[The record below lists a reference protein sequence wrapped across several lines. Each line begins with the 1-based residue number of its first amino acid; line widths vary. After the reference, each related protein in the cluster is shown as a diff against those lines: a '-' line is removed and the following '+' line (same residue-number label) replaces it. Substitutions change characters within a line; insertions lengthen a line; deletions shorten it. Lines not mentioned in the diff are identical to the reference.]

1 MTVIDTEDISPPAT
15 PPTHSPIPHRL
26 DLESCALLS
35 QCDEKEHLS
44 HLVSSFQLLTPM
56 QKQLFLYE
64 IINHCDNG
72 QLTFLNSLIAPRLKV
87 DFLKELPPEIALNIL
102 SYIDNPATL
111 AHASRISKYWN
122 SLVKDETVWKVL
134 CKRHEYIKE
143 EIEVPAS
150 FSFRDHFKRNY
161 GIHRAWRQG
170 GKVTTV
176 DGGFSH
182 GLVTSLQFDEK
193 FTVVGCDNHRI
204 EVFDTNSG
212 KKIRTL
218 EGHEGGVWALQF
230 KGGEQDD
237 PERVLLSGGCD
248 RDVRVWDLNQG
259 KLKYIL
265 RGHTSTVRCLKIRD
279 KQIAVTGSRDATLRV
294 WDIQRGVLL
303 HILVGHQ
310 ASVRC
315 VDIHGDI
322 AVSGSYD
329 FTARVWDLK
338 TGRCKH
344 VLVGHTLQIYTIVT
358 NGKII
363 ATGAMDA
370 HIRIWSVETGECL
383 ATLHGHTSL
392 VGQLQLSGTTLV
404 SGGADGCL
412 RVWDMETFE
421 CKQQFSAHD
430 NSITCLQFDDQHILS
445 AANDGKVKLWDIK
458 RGRLIRNFTQP
469 SKIVWKIQFNQ
480 TKAVVLMQR
489 KRPDDEGQG
498 KTVMEIHDF
507 DLLSPSS
514 SSL

>member
-143 EIEVPAS
+143 ETDVPAS

-161 GIHRAWRQG
+161 GINRAWRQG

-237 PERVLLSGGCD
+237 PERILLSGGCD
-248 RDVRVWDLNQG
+248 R
-259 KLKYIL
+259 
-265 RGHTSTVRCLKIRD
+265 
-279 KQIAVTGSRDATLRV
+279 
-294 WDIQRGVLL
+294 
-303 HILVGHQ
+303 
-310 ASVRC
+310 
-315 VDIHGDI
+315 
-322 AVSGSYD
+322 
-329 FTARVWDLK
+329 
-338 TGRCKH
+338 
-344 VLVGHTLQIYTIVT
+344 
-358 NGKII
+358 
-363 ATGAMDA
+363 
-370 HIRIWSVETGECL
+370 
-383 ATLHGHTSL
+383 
-392 VGQLQLSGTTLV
+392 
-404 SGGADGCL
+404 
-412 RVWDMETFE
+412 
-421 CKQQFSAHD
+421 
-430 NSITCLQFDDQHILS
+430 
-445 AANDGKVKLWDIK
+445 
-458 RGRLIRNFTQP
+458 
-469 SKIVWKIQFNQ
+469 
-480 TKAVVLMQR
+480 
-489 KRPDDEGQG
+489 
-498 KTVMEIHDF
+498 
-507 DLLSPSS
+507 
-514 SSL
+514 